1 MTPPVP
7 VVPEGLFNLGV
18 WFDKTTGAVLADEGT
33 AVGLG
38 CLLFVLAVTL
48 GALTA
53 RAVMP

>member
-7 VVPEGLFNLGV
+7 VVPEGLLNLGI
-18 WFDKTTGAVLADEGT
+18 WFDKTTGAVLGDEGT
-33 AVGLG
+33 AVGIG